1 MRFHI
6 ETYGCTANLGN
17 SRTAEDALSELGHR
31 VTSLEDAEIVIVNT
45 CAVTE
50 KTERK
55 ILKRLNQ
62 IQGSRLIIA
71 GCLPAALPYSI
82 EGIDCRLKTG
92 ILGTPSIKEIARLF
106 DSIPTAVKGIPAPER
121 APQDL
126 CGIVNIAEGCN
137 GSCSYCIV
145 RKARGRLVSKSPGS
159 VIEAVRRQVG
169 LGMAEI
175 QLTAQDTAAYG
186 MDIGTD
192 LPELLKQI
200 QEVPGDYRLRLGMM
214 NPDTVM
220 PILKDLISVLHSSKL
235 YKFIHLP
242 VQSGSNKILES
253 MGRKYKAEDFLRIVS
268 RLREAYED
276 IYLMTDVI
284 TGFPGE
290 TDEDFSQTLE
300 LIKLAQPDKV
310 NITKFSARPGT
321 GAARLYDM
329 PDRIKKDRSRAMTR
343 LWLEIARIRN
353 QRYEGRVLD
362 AIVTERGLG
371 DTAKARSYNY
381 EGIVIA
387 EPMRLGSRLSVRV
400 IGSNPFYLIGSAQT
414 GQSLEGC

>member
-1 MRFHI
+1 MIFHI

-17 SRTAEDALSELGHR
+17 SRAAEAALSGAGHQAA
-31 VTSLEDAEIVIVNT
+31 SLDEAEIVIVNT
-45 CAVTE
+45 CAVTQ

-62 IQGSRLIIA
+62 LQGSRLIIA
-71 GCLPAALPYSI
+71 GCLPAALPSSI
-82 EGIDCRLKTG
+82 EGINCRLKTG
-92 ILGTPSIKEIARLF
+92 ILGTSAVEEIAKLF
-106 DSIPTAVKGIPAPER
+106 SCIPPDAKGIAPEQEM
-121 APQDL
+121 QDL

-137 GSCSYCIV
+137 GGCSYCIV
-145 RKARGRLVSKSPGS
+145 QKARGRLVSRSPDDI
-159 VIEAVRRQVG
+159 IEAVRKLARK
-169 LGMAEI
+169 GMAEI

-186 MDIGTD
+186 TDIGTD
-192 LPELLKQI
+192 LPSLLSRI
-200 QEVPGDYRLRLGMM
+200 QEVPGDYMIRLGMM
-214 NPDTVM
+214 NPDTIM
-220 PILKDLISVLHSSKL
+220 PILDDLVSALRSSRV

-242 VQSGSNKILES
+242 VQSGSNKILEG

-290 TDEDFSQTLE
+290 TDEDFGRTLE
-300 LIKLAQPDKV
+300 LIKSAQPDKV

-329 PDRIKKDRSRAMTR
+329 PDRIKKDRSRVMTR
-343 LWLEIARIRN
+343 VWLEIARMRN
-353 QRYEGRVLD
+353 RRYEGRVLE
-362 AIVTERGLG
+362 AVVTERGLG

-387 EPMRLGSRLSVRV
+387 GHICLGSKLSIKVT
-400 IGSNPFYLIGSAQT
+400 GSNPFYLIGSAQT
-414 GQSLEGC
+414 G